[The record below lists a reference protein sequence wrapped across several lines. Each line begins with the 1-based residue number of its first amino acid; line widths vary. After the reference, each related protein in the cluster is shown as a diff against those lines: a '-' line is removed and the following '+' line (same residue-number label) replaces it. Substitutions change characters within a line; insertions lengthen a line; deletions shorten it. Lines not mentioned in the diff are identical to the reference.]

1 LGVSEFEK
9 RTPEMKGDLSM
20 NESEFGELVE
30 LELGEEELEL
40 EVPDRELGF
49 GDVVDSVDGS
59 VWEVVGG
66 SWVDITNLF

>member
-1 LGVSEFEK
+1 
-9 RTPEMKGDLSM
+9 M